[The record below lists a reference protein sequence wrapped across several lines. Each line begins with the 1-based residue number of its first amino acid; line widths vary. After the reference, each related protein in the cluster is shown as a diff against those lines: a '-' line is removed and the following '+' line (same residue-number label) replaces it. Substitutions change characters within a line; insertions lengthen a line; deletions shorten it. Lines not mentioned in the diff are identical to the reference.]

1 MLQLVTHDRDL
12 LRKQVDKLSTERANV
27 VVPLH
32 HRQLSQPQLSKV
44 GTDRGTGKLD
54 DERTINIPVL
64 IFFFF
69 SFFSINRLLSLSFLA
84 RHVVRFAGCGGSGE
98 KPGKGYL
105 SLTPPP
111 YPPPPP
117 DDDSASTN
125 QSGGGWPADTNTRRT
140 DKNLKVDQTSLAKGD
155 DDCREE

>member
-64 IFFFF
+64 IFFLLFF
-69 SFFSINRLLSLSFLA
+69 RSTVFSLSRFLRDMLCA
-84 RHVVRFAGCGGSGE
+84 SQGAADRVRSR
-98 KPGKGYL
+98 GKV
-105 SLTPPP
+105 TCP
-111 YPPPPP
+111 
-117 DDDSASTN
+117 
-125 QSGGGWPADTNTRRT
+125 
-140 DKNLKVDQTSLAKGD
+140 
-155 DDCREE
+155 